1 MKKILRIIIILF
13 LLIVLIYVS
22 NITMIPKNI
31 ILFQGEKLNLTTILG
46 VNLINK
52 EKYETMQTSIN
63 LSKSIGE
70 TTNEVGK
77 IDLELNLFNSIPL
90 KEVTVNIIPKTKVIP
105 VGQTVGL
112 KLYTKGVLVVGMSEI
127 STNGNKEEP
136 YLNSGIKEG
145 DTILTV
151 NEKQVSSTE
160 ELIETVNQSR
170 GADLSITYAS
180 DGEIKVA
187 NIKPSKNGEG
197 EYKLGL
203 WVRDATAGVG
213 TISFYEPTTKTFAAL
228 GHGIQD
234 VDTEKLITISNGEI
248 VTANIVNI
256 VKGEK
261 GKPRRNKGKY
271 FGK

>member
-1 MKKILRIIIILF
+1 MKKILKILIIIV

-46 VNLINK
+46 INLINK

-63 LSKSIGE
+63 LSKSIE
-70 TTNEVGK
+70 DTTNEVGK

-90 KEVTVNIIPKTKVIP
+90 KEVTVNVIPRTKVIP

-127 STNGNKEEP
+127 STDGNKEEP

-160 ELIETVNQSR
+160 ELIETVNKSK
-170 GADLSITYAS
+170 GADLNITYAS

-187 NIKPSKNGEG
+187 NIKPSKNEEG

-248 VTANIVNI
+248 VTATVVNI

-261 GKPRRNKGKY
+261 GKPRRNKREY
-271 FGK
+271 FNK